1 MKEFFVSVLVVLFV
15 LGVVI
20 FAAFHPKIYI
30 TFISVEG
37 SSLNEEQ
44 IKNALQWQYRYNP
57 LRVGKEY
64 QISMGSPAP
73 IVNIA
78 KQNYE
83 SFVWVTVK
91 EYGFLVDKTKVDG
104 NNWRMVLAKEKNGN
118 WKIVADKLSD
128 TQGVGD
134 WY

>member
-1 MKEFFVSVLVVLFV
+1 MKEFFISALVVVFV

-20 FAAFHPKIYI
+20 FAVFHPKIYI
-30 TFISVEG
+30 TFISIDG

-44 IKNALQWQYRYNP
+44 IANALRWQYRYNP

-64 QISMGSPAP
+64 QINMGSPTP
-73 IVNIA
+73 VTNIA

-91 EYGFLVDKTKVDG
+91 EFGFLVDRIN
-104 NNWRMVLAKEKNGN
+104 NNWRMVLAKEKSGN
-118 WKIVADKLSD
+118 WKVVADKLFD
-128 TQGVGD
+128 NQGVGD